1 MKKSITSVALLASAA
16 SAFAFIG
23 SHQAPSASRQAVGD
37 LVPGGNLETKTR
49 YYCLNVFEDQDGSK
63 VLGSCDESFNN
74 QRFALDLSEQG
85 CTASQAALRVTKNI
99 QINACP
105 AYAQL

>member
-37 LVPGGNLETKTR
+37 LETKTR